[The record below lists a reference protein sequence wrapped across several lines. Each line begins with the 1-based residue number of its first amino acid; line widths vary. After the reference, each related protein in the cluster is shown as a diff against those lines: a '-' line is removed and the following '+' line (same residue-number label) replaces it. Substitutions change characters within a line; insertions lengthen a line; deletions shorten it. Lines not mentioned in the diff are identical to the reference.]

1 MEIQTLLIGVTCCI
15 LSAVIIYLISMF
27 SMREKTFEEVMEEQR
42 LRQEEEE
49 KKARIEK
56 KAEKGD
62 RKKYKKFK
70 DKNREK
76 AQQSKCT
83 EVVGTSFNIKTVK
96 KNVSVQN
103 FAASESSPATKIP
116 EPKSPKLEKNQLK
129 VIPLVANQSVNGPSL
144 PQAEAKVQLSFQRK
158 QTVNTPSKPVSS
170 GQQNSALNNAT
181 KPENT
186 KRKSELKSPKVDIN
200 TNKAVE
206 LENICKKVAAVE
218 KEVKAVVTSK
228 ESGPKNESKKISI
241 STSQKSFG
249 KNTSSPESEY
259 IKKEKAKKTTT
270 EKVDSQPITK
280 KTNET
285 VLEKKATSGEYV
297 SVHPKEVEEKLIRK
311 VNNEKEKIEQEL
323 ARIKLQSSKDAK
335 QHEEECQKLRIQ
347 NEKLQE
353 QKRKTEDNLNQKID
367 QLSNQIKNNKVK
379 YQKIIEENNTLK
391 RTPPRPVVDNS
402 EEKKLEQK
410 VHILEEELDKN
421 TRRLEISEK
430 YKAKSELKIKE
441 LLEKIKNETN
451 AKRMK
456 EVQMSLKN
464 LQNDNSRLSV
474 ENSKLNDALTQAE
487 KQCASFNIQLKN
499 LYKEIENKDADY
511 NEKIKEVE
519 KELKLVKKENN
530 RLLETSMHLSNPL
543 TIEASLEHKE
553 PAGAPNGDVQEEKFT
568 CTKISLIEHERILGE
583 KNSEIMQLTSELSTH
598 ETETTARVEEKDN
611 EIRAITCKLN
621 NNVKEVEELKKE
633 IKVWHAKNDDLR
645 KKNWKAME
653 ALNESEKSSEQQIV
667 DAVRTAEVQAADTFS
682 HDRALLQSI
691 FPSITVDNSLEHT
704 IWMKTFEQKA
714 VEFLKSK
721 DEKLQLL
728 QKSVEEEEQKWKHAL
743 AEAEKEIQIL
753 KEKQTSLEYLK
764 SEVSKQQAL
773 IEEEQGK
780 NRDLAQTVV
789 KLNGIIKTGQ
799 DALAQEQNLVENLKQ
814 KFCVKE
820 SNNSAQKIE
829 QTSGI
834 ANSDVGTSV

>member
-1 MEIQTLLIGVTCCI
+1 MTS
-15 LSAVIIYLISMF
+15 LSASV
-27 SMREKTFEEVMEEQR
+27 FE
-42 LRQEEEE
+42 
-49 KKARIEK
+49 I
-56 KAEKGD
+56 
-62 RKKYKKFK
+62 
-70 DKNREK
+70 
-76 AQQSKCT
+76 
-83 EVVGTSFNIKTVK
+83 
-96 KNVSVQN
+96 
-103 FAASESSPATKIP
+103 
-116 EPKSPKLEKNQLK
+116 
-129 VIPLVANQSVNGPSL
+129 LVAPIT
-144 PQAEAKVQLSFQRK
+144 FD
-158 QTVNTPSKPVSS
+158 SS
-170 GQQNSALNNAT
+170 SCFAWNRN
-181 KPENT
+181 
-186 KRKSELKSPKVDIN
+186 
-200 TNKAVE
+200 
-206 LENICKKVAAVE
+206 
-218 KEVKAVVTSK
+218 
-228 ESGPKNESKKISI
+228 
-241 STSQKSFG
+241 TSQKSFG

-441 LLEKIKNETN
+441 LLEKMKNETN

-721 DEKLQLL
+721 ADEPVSNLKEMTKNVELFEKKLDVAMKESTELAAQLKSEKDLQIKISDKLKESETKFIELQSAYEIKLAELSNELATQTKKYSDFEKMYEALHSNLQHNEVENKELKEHVNSLNMRLTESPEDKVKLENKLKDYQNLFLITDEKLQLL